1 MFTNRNPKH
10 SVSVPL
16 RRRTN
21 PISAR
26 KRKNKKYDSFRND
39 IFEEKTRWFPD
50 TGIMW
55 LVSGKDTG
63 EIVQK
68 QASRD
73 RFCSPLST
81 VHGFIDVRMAI
92 SRFPSRSRHSLLR
105 ETTTK
110 STKRPPPNDSSIF
123 TCTSQTIST
132 KAT

>member
-55 LVSGKDTG
+55 LVSEKDTG

-68 QASRD
+68 QAS
-73 RFCSPLST
+73 
-81 VHGFIDVRMAI
+81 
-92 SRFPSRSRHSLLR
+92 
-105 ETTTK
+105 
-110 STKRPPPNDSSIF
+110 
-123 TCTSQTIST
+123 
-132 KAT
+132 